1 MWTIWVP
8 NTGAAAAP
16 NNINKRVIIENC
28 APFTNCI
35 SEMKNTQIDDA
46 HNIDVIIPSY
56 NVIESS
62 DIYLKTSEVYG
73 NTIEMNQP

>member
-1 MWTIWVP
+1 MWTTLVP
-8 NTGAAAAP
+8 NNGAAAAP
-16 NNINKRVIIENC
+16 NNINKRVIIENS

-35 SEMKNTQIDDA
+35 SEIKNTQIDDA
-46 HNIDVIIPSY
+46 HNIDVIIPRY